1 MSEVSTNLLIEMR
14 ALARQANGLE
24 PGHVEQQPQESFG
37 TVLADMVD
45 TVNEKQQHSKALQ
58 TDFTMEK
65 PGVELVD
72 AMLAM
77 QEARLHFQSM
87 VQIRNH
93 LVQAYEE
100 IMRMP
105 V

>member
-24 PGHVEQQPQESFG
+24 AGGVEAAPKENFG
-37 TVLADMVD
+37 TVLKDMVD
-45 TVNEKQQHSKALQ
+45 TVNEKQQHSKTLQ
-58 TDFTMEK
+58 SDFTMEK
-65 PGVELVD
+65 PGVDLVD

-77 QEARLHFQSM
+77 QEAKLHFQSM

-93 LVQAYEE
+93 LVKAYEE